1 MALTDA
7 QYLAW
12 LQSPSAIRC
21 VLVDAGALAGGVE
34 TVRYLSSAN
43 YVTGGADTPP
53 NLAYL
58 AAIGGGVTISE
69 KLSID
74 GSASLSFGDIEINN
88 TGGALDSWLNDV
100 WANRPVNVWCGDVR
114 WPRADFR
121 QIFSGTLA
129 GISSR
134 DRNTLNLALRD
145 KLQRLNTPVSD
156 AKLGGDT
163 ENKDR
168 IRPLLFGECHN
179 IEPLLTN
186 PATLT
191 YQVHDGAIERLI
203 EVRDNGVPVDFIPD
217 LAAGT
222 FTLSV
227 QPAGLITCS
236 AQGDKSGGVYSNT
249 VGALV
254 ARIVTGYGKPE
265 DRFSGADLDASN
277 FAAFESLHPQP
288 VGLYLSDRTNV
299 LQACADLAASVGA
312 QLVMSRTGQLRLL
325 KIALPASGPA
335 AAVTAAQMDAQTLH
349 IADRPAV
356 HAAIKIGY
364 CKNFTVQ
371 TELQTG
377 IPEAH
382 KNLFSQEWLTSTASN
397 SAVASAHRLSI
408 EPTQIDTLLLTEADA
423 DAEAARRLA
432 LWSTQRT
439 VYGFSGTPALMLDA
453 LGEAQTITHQR
464 YGLAA
469 GATGQIVGLTQ
480 DWLTFRTQFEI
491 LV

>member
-7 QYLAW
+7 QYVAW

-21 VLVDAGALAGGVE
+21 VLVEADALAGGVE
-34 TVRYLSSAN
+34 TTRYLSSAN

-58 AAIGGGVTISE
+58 AAIGGGVSITE

-88 TGGALDSWLNDV
+88 TGGALDAWLDDV

-121 QIFSGTLA
+121 QIFAGTLA
-129 GISSR
+129 GIGSR
-134 DRNTLNLALRD
+134 DRNTLNLSLRD
-145 KLQRLNTPVSD
+145 KLQRLNTPLSD
-156 AKLGGDT
+156 AKLGGAT

-168 IRPLLFGECHN
+168 IKPLCFGECHN
-179 IEPLLTN
+179 IEPLLID
-186 PATLT
+186 PALLT

-203 EVRDNGVPVDFIPD
+203 EVRDNGVPVNVTED

-222 FTLSV
+222 FTLSA

-236 AQGDKSGGVYSNT
+236 VQGEKSGGVYRNT
-249 VGALV
+249 IGDLV
-254 ARIVTGYGKPE
+254 ERIVTGFGKPE
-265 DRFSGADLDASN
+265 DRFDSADLDADN
-277 FAAFESLHPQP
+277 LAAFKAAHPQP
-288 VGLYLSDRTNV
+288 VGLYLLERTNV

-312 QLVMSRTGQLRLL
+312 QLVMGRTGQLRLL
-325 KIALPASGPA
+325 KIDLPAGGA
-335 AAVTAAQMDAQTLH
+335 ATAVTAAQMDAQTLH

-356 HAAIKIGY
+356 QAGVKIGY
-364 CKNFTVQ
+364 CKNWTVQ
-371 TELQTG
+371 SGLETG
-377 IPEAH
+377 IPEQH
-382 KNLFSQEWLTSTASN
+382 KKLFALEWLTSTATDA
-397 SAVASAHRLSI
+397 AVAAAHRLSV
-408 EPTQIDTLLLTEADA
+408 EPAQIDTLLLIEADA

-439 VYGFSGTPALMLDA
+439 VYGYSGTPALMLGA
-453 LGEAQTITHQR
+453 LGDAQTITHER
-464 YGLAA
+464 YGLGA
-469 GATGQIVGLTQ
+469 GVTGQIVGMTQ
-480 DWLTFRTQFEI
+480 DWLTCRTQIEV
-491 LV
+491 LA